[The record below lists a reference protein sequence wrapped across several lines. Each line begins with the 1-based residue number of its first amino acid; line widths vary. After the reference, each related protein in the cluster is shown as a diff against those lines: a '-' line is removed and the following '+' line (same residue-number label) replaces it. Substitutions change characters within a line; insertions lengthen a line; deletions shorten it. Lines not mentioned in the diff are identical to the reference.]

1 MNELAARK
9 KLLIRQSQLYR
20 EILALER
27 QTFAESAD
35 DIRENIRE
43 QFQTKRWWLI
53 GGVACLGWLFAKR
66 FGGVTRWLPTA
77 LAAAKFA
84 QRLRG

>member
-1 MNELAARK
+1 MNDLAARK
-9 KLLIRQSQLYR
+9 ELLIRQSQLYR

-27 QTFAESAD
+27 QSFAESAD
-35 DIRENIRE
+35 NLRE
-43 QFQTKRWWLI
+43 QLQAKRWWLI
-53 GGVACLGWLFAKR
+53 GGVACFGWLFANR
-66 FGGVTRWLPTA
+66 LGGIARWLPTA